1 MTPGSWLEPSLVRRA
16 QSPDMTRPARVLMV
30 ASGLT
35 TARAS
40 IAAGVR
46 CHVRVLRT
54 VPQVAYAVALLPA
67 LTAAVVVGLVSL
79 GILLM
84 AGFAPDR
91 AQGAALIMA
100 AAAAGSGPTLA
111 ALVCARQAGRAAC
124 MRATLHMV
132 ELSAAVGN
140 AVALVLA
147 VLAFALFPHAPGST
161 RVAGWSPWSPAA
173 PIWIAA
179 LLVVTITAV
188 RLATRHVAGCVVQG
202 PIPGA
207 PGLTASPGW
216 TYGLVSQSMLG
227 LLAALGHVQVW
238 DDAAARIVLA
248 AVVAGSVLNE
258 LLAPTLAQR
267 LGDQTVPCSRRRASR
282 WPER

>member
-16 QSPDMTRPARVLMV
+16 QSPEMTRPARVLLV
-30 ASGLT
+30 ASSL
-35 TARAS
+35 A
-40 IAAGVR
+40 AAGAAVAAGMR
-46 CHVRVLRT
+46 CKLRVLRT
-54 VPQVAYAVALLPA
+54 VPQVAHAVALLPA
-67 LTAAVVVGLVSL
+67 LMAAVVVGLVSL

-84 AGFAPDR
+84 AGLAPDR
-91 AQGAALIMA
+91 ARGAALIMA

-111 ALVCARQAGRAAC
+111 ALVCARQADRAAC
-124 MRATLHMV
+124 MRTTLHMV
-132 ELSAAVGN
+132 ELSAAIGN
-140 AVALVLA
+140 AATLMLA

-161 RVAGWSPWSPAA
+161 RVADWSPAA
-173 PIWIAA
+173 PVWVVG
-179 LLVVTITAV
+179 LLVLTITVV

-207 PGLTASPGW
+207 PGLTATPGW

-258 LLAPTLAQR
+258 LLAPVLAQR
-267 LGDQTVPCSRRRASR
+267 LGGQTVPCSRRRASR